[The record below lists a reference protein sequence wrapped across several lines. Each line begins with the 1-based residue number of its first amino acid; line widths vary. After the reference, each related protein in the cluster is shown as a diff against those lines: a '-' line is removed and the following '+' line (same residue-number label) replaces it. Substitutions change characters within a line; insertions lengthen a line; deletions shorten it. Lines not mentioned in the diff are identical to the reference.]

1 MLNWPLQ
8 LRDVFEIQKIITQFI
23 QQSHASLKI
32 NGNVRKENKTL
43 EISHSCN
50 LDVVIKPGKYTDIYW
65 HFALKHLK
73 KTTFSST

>member
-32 NGNVRKENKTL
+32 NGNVRKENKAL

>member
-8 LRDVFEIQKIITQFI
+8 LHDVFENQKIITQFI
-23 QQSHASLKI
+23 QQSRASLKI
-32 NGNVRKENKTL
+32 NGNVRKENRSL

-50 LDVVIKPGKYTDIYW
+50 LDVVIKPGKYTDVYW

-73 KTTFSST
+73 KTLSSA